1 MSAAVAVA
9 VITAFTS
16 VVAAIAGW
24 FTGRAR
30 RDIAIEG
37 EDLRLRDQ
45 AFDMLHKADAML
57 KESRGE
63 LVKCERQNAQM
74 AEEIRRLTHAVAALK
89 TESAKAAAAALAA
102 AAEVAA
108 TALAASNA
116 AAAAAAAPPAEA
128 ATEKR
133 RET

>member
-37 EDLRLRDQ
+37 EDLRLRGQ
-45 AFDMLHKADAML
+45 AFDMLHKADAMIT
-57 KESRGE
+57 EARAE
-63 LVKCERQNAQM
+63 LAKCERQNAQM
-74 AEEIRRLTHAVAALK
+74 AAEILCLTNDVAALK
-89 TESAKAAAAALAA
+89 AETAKAAAAALAA

-116 AAAAAAAPPAEA
+116 AAAAAAAAPHPEPDV
-128 ATEKR
+128 
-133 RET
+133 

>member
-37 EDLRLRDQ
+37 EDLRLRGQ
-45 AFDMLHKADAML
+45 AFDMLHKADAMIT
-57 KESRGE
+57 EARAE
-63 LVKCERQNAQM
+63 LAKCERQNAQM
-74 AEEIRRLTHAVAALK
+74 AAEILCLTNDVAALK
-89 TESAKAAAAALAA
+89 AETAKSAAAALAA
-102 AAEVAA
+102 EVVA

-116 AAAAAAAPPAEA
+116 ATAAAAAAPPAEV

>member
-37 EDLRLRDQ
+37 EDLRLRGQ

-63 LVKCERQNAQM
+63 LEKCERQNAQM
-74 AEEIRRLTHAVAALK
+74 AAEILCLINDVAALK
-89 TESAKAAAAALAA
+89 TEAAK
-102 AAEVAA
+102 
-108 TALAASNA
+108 SA
-116 AAAAAAAPPAEA
+116 AAAAAAEAEVAAVRGECRTCHPPPEPP
-128 ATEKR
+128 R
-133 RET
+133 